1 MTFIIITEDPD
12 TLMVK
17 TMINKSGIVEGRRDS
32 VILQIRFQR
41 RLEKIFSV
49 KGSTR
54 EKIK

>member
-32 VILQIRFQR
+32 VILQIRF
-41 RLEKIFSV
+41 
-49 KGSTR
+49 
-54 EKIK
+54 